1 MKTKETGGI
10 TLVTLAV
17 TIVILLILAG
27 ISVSVVIGN
36 NNLFDK
42 AKSTQK
48 VQTIAGIKEA
58 LELEK
63 ADIQVESKTVNLE
76 NYLEQISN
84 GKKNFNL
91 SSKEKIDDKNAYVII
106 NDQYKFLLKDKENG
120 DVEIIYE
127 GVAVSGDLTLSSYD
141 GIYTYPNSGSFEIT
155 NNASGGELTVSS
167 DAPNIATASLD
178 GTIVTVKPRYNS
190 RKS

>member
-1 MKTKETGGI
+1 MKTKEVRGI
-10 TLVTLAV
+10 TIISLVV
-17 TIVILLILAG
+17 TIVVLLILAG
-27 ISVSVVIGN
+27 VSVSLVIGN

-76 NYLEQISN
+76 NYLEQIST
-84 GKKNFNL
+84 GKKNYDL
-91 SSKEKIDDKNAYVII
+91 SSTEKIDNKNAYIII

-120 DVEIIYE
+120 DVEITYE
-127 GVAVSGDLTLSSYD
+127 GVAVSGDLT
-141 GIYTYPNSGSFEIT
+141 
-155 NNASGGELTVSS
+155 
-167 DAPNIATASLD
+167 
-178 GTIVTVKPRYNS
+178 
-190 RKS
+190 